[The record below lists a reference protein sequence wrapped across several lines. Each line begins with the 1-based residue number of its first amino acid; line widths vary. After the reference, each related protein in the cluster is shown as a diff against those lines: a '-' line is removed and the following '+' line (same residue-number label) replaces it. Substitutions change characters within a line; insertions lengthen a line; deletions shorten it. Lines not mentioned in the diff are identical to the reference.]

1 MKKARSPAQAKLLR
15 VLQEQEFERVGGSET
30 LRVDV
35 RVIAATN
42 RDTGIVGSRHGR
54 CSTRA
59 LADFGSN
66 QLADFRHQRRGG
78 NIGHESE
85 YVAV

>member
-35 RVIAATN
+35 RVIATTN
-42 RDTGIVGSRHGR
+42 RDTGIAAAAGR
-54 CSTRA
+54 YSA
-59 LADFGSN
+59 AGAFFPG
-66 QLADFRHQRRGG
+66 
-78 NIGHESE
+78 
-85 YVAV
+85 